1 MAQEYIFPLYPQD
14 ATQTV
19 TATATSKE
27 FDVTG
32 RVITLNV
39 GSGVAGKL
47 SLPDL
52 PVGLV
57 FTLKCGAIAGGATVV
72 VTGKDGVSV
81 ETFDNA
87 NETVTLMILEAGAFT
102 VLAPSVT
109 DTSSAD
115 A

>member
-32 RVITLNV
+32 RVITLDV
-39 GSGVAGKL
+39 ASDVAGKL

-57 FTLKCGAIAGGATVV
+57 FTIVAGTITGGASIV
-72 VTGKDGVSV
+72 VTGKDGESV
-81 ETFDNA
+81 ETLDDTG
-87 NETVTLMILEAGAFT
+87 ETVTLMILEAGAFT